1 MHSLFKQIVER
12 DLNLPKQQS
21 NEALRALGLIA
32 TSGSWWRH
40 FLRWRVQRY
49 KQIFDRDRKV
59 IDAI

>member
-1 MHSLFKQIVER
+1 MDSTS
-12 DLNLPKQQS
+12 S
-21 NEALRALGLIA
+21 NPPSNSDLRALGLIA

-40 FLRWRVQRY
+40 FLRWRVLRY